1 MREIVIIGGGIAG
14 MTAGIY
20 AARSALKPLVLV
32 GPVQGGSLTQ
42 SHEIENFPGFVDA
55 VPCFEL
61 TGNIEKQA
69 RRLGAEFQMETVKEI
84 KEIKEIE
91 NGYTLI
97 LQSGKEI
104 QSKTVVLATGT
115 SPRKLDVPN
124 MSKFYGK
131 GVSSCAV
138 CDGFFLKNKK
148 VAIVGGGNT
157 ALYEALY
164 LAKICEKVT
173 IIHRGKELNAEKI
186 TQEKIKDIKN
196 IEVIL
201 ESELE
206 RIDGSNVL
214 DKITIRHNP
223 TEKKTELDVEG
234 LFIAIGVVP
243 NTKFVKG
250 FIDLNDWGFVKTEG
264 VSTATNKKGI
274 FVAGDITANHFQQV
288 VIAAGTGASAAL
300 EAEHY
305 LHTVK

>member
-1 MREIVIIGGGIAG
+1 MKEIVIIGGGIAG

-20 AARSALKPLVLV
+20 AARSALKPLILV

-42 SHEIENFPGFVDA
+42 SHEIENYPGFVDA

-69 RRLGAEFQMETVKEI
+69 RRLGAEFQMDTV

-91 NGYTLI
+91 NGYVLI

-104 QSKTVVLATGT
+104 ETKTVVLATGT

-124 MSKFYGK
+124 MPKFYGK

-138 CDGFFLKNKK
+138 CDGFFYKNKK
-148 VAIVGGGNT
+148 IAIIGGGNT

-164 LAKICEKVT
+164 LSKICEKVT
-173 IIHRGKELNAEKI
+173 IIHRGKKLNAEII
-186 TQEKIKDIKN
+186 TQEKVRNINN
-196 IEVIL
+196 IEIIL

-206 RIDGSNVL
+206 RIDGATVL
-214 DKITIRHNP
+214 ENITIKNNS
-223 TEKKTELDVEG
+223 TGKKKTLDVEG
-234 LFIAIGVVP
+234 LFIAIGVIP
-243 NTKFVKG
+243 NTNFVKE
-250 FIDLNDWGFVKTEG
+250 FIDLNNWGFVKTEG

-300 EAEHY
+300 EIEHY
-305 LHTVK
+305 LHTIK